1 MSDRTKKLRAA
12 AWILTLLSAVLSSGP
27 LILYSAKA
35 LVKSNATTTEKCL
48 LLSFISFGVIL
59 SLVCVINKYTP
70 RCRIWLILL
79 GFYICLDNILGCILV
94 LGITQI
100 LDELLVHPL
109 AKAARQ
115 KYSINK
121 ELDKRGST

>member
-27 LILYSAKA
+27 LIVYSAKA